1 MLGLS
6 RSSLY
11 YQPVGEDEK
20 NIRLMHLID
29 EKFTLHPFY
38 GRRRIWNYLRE
49 RGEDVNIKRIGRLMK
64 LMGLE
69 AIYPKPRLSLPI
81 KWSEKHPYL
90 LRDLEIVKPD
100 QVWASDITYIRL
112 AKGFVYLVAVID
124 WFSRYVL
131 SWRLSTSLD
140 ADFCVDALNSAL
152 YQGHP
157 EIFNTDQGS
166 QFTSSDF
173 LGTLKDAQVKISL
186 DGRGRAFDNIMI
198 ERLWRSVKY
207 EEVYIKDYQTVKDVK
222 AGLRQYFKFYNEDRP
237 HQSLAYQ
244 TPMATYQ
251 QRTNL

>member
-1 MLGLS
+1 
-6 RSSLY
+6 
-11 YQPVGEDEK
+11 
-20 NIRLMHLID
+20 MHLID